1 MYLNKTI
8 AFILLVFTFFLI
20 RNVFRNKWKGRN
32 DLMVEN
38 IRTFGAAILLLILA
52 IGFFTTDKDFCGLDP
67 FFVDNT

>member
-8 AFILLVFTFFLI
+8 AFMLLAVAFFLI
-20 RNVFRNKWKGRN
+20 RNVFRIKRKGRN

-52 IGFFTTDKDFCGLDP
+52 IGFFTTDKDFCELVL
-67 FFVDNT
+67 FFCR